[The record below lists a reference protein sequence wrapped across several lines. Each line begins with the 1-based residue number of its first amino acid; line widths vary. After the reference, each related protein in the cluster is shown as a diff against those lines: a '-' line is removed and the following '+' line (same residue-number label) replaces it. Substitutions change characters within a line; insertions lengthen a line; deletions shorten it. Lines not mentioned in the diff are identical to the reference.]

1 MWCFNWTLVPNCL
14 SHLGVYVYGNFAV
27 IFSHLVIKHTFGIG
41 TFFLPDQAWKAAGG
55 VAVDWHPQPEN
66 AKAFIQSQQIP
77 LVKFRWISREHIILH
92 LGMLFSTVKA
102 QLHKAAEALATVVTS
117 KVCLWVEN
125 NRKDKRHIQQSTI
138 IIYTDT
144 DSQYNL

>member
-1 MWCFNWTLVPNCL
+1 
-14 SHLGVYVYGNFAV
+14 
-27 IFSHLVIKHTFGIG
+27 
-41 TFFLPDQAWKAAGG
+41 
-55 VAVDWHPQPEN
+55 
-66 AKAFIQSQQIP
+66 
-77 LVKFRWISREHIILH
+77 
-92 LGMLFSTVKA
+92 MLFSTVKA

-117 KVCLWVEN
+117 KVCLWIEN